1 MLRRGQFSGYSRFPT
16 NNVAAASPDETWASP
31 GSPGS
36 CCDIQLSVGICSFC
50 PRKLPAFK
58 MKGLFLGKA
67 DRQSQLVVPPGV
79 TAEGHLGD
87 CEGGLKAEVGEPR
100 GWGSRKN
107 TVLGAQPRTRHV
119 LQPSGLSRPLFW
131 PTKGPENL
139 QLWHVRVLGSHIIWG
154 LQVREGGWLQRRLRQ
169 CSGQGL
175 SLGSGCCGIHP
186 DTGWKSWVRLWL
198 GGVHRGTQGCSG
210 GEPGP

>member
-1 MLRRGQFSGYSRFPT
+1 MKGFIRGAQWGRGKVGTPAQAVGLEAGAPGPRSQVAGREAGTSVMATWLRLLESMGALGLGGVWLNLLDPVHPSPAPLMTRAWGKAEAASKVARRSCPAPSRLVASMLRRGQFSGYSRFPT

-50 PRKLPAFK
+50 PRKLPSAK

-87 CEGGLKAEVGEPR
+87 CEGG
-100 GWGSRKN
+100 
-107 TVLGAQPRTRHV
+107 
-119 LQPSGLSRPLFW
+119 
-131 PTKGPENL
+131 
-139 QLWHVRVLGSHIIWG
+139 
-154 LQVREGGWLQRRLRQ
+154 
-169 CSGQGL
+169 
-175 SLGSGCCGIHP
+175 
-186 DTGWKSWVRLWL
+186 
-198 GGVHRGTQGCSG
+198 
-210 GEPGP
+210 